1 MVCLHAPHD
10 GLVAVAVPPDSGHPV
25 VGVVLGEAVEAGPA
39 RGQVRQNLGPQPP
52 VVPSLRIDL
61 VELNKISKII
71 KMKKYFH
78 CSKNILR

>member
-1 MVCLHAPHD
+1 M
-10 GLVAVAVPPDSGHPV
+10 AVAVPPDSGHPV

-71 KMKKYFH
+71 KMK
-78 CSKNILR
+78 NIFIAVKIF

>member
-1 MVCLHAPHD
+1 M
-10 GLVAVAVPPDSGHPV
+10 AVAVLPDPGHPV

-52 VVPSLRIDL
+52 VVPSLCVDL

-71 KMKKYFH
+71 KRKKIISLQQKIFEDEIVTIK
-78 CSKNILR
+78 SL

>member
-1 MVCLHAPHD
+1 M
-10 GLVAVAVPPDSGHPV
+10 AVAVPPDPGHPV

-39 RGQVRQNLGPQPP
+39 GGEVRQNLGPQPP
-52 VVPSLRIDL
+52 VVPSLCVDL

-78 CSKNILR
+78 CSKKYFKMK